1 MDEELQVRRRSMLAR
16 MIPWQLL
23 GSAQAPDGGTL
34 TLHRRDQELVIR
46 VDGRDLMTSRAH
58 GSEEELARLGCSD
71 ARARPRPRVLV
82 GGLGM
87 GFTLRAA
94 LDLLPAQ
101 AEVVVAELV
110 AAVVEWNRGPLAH
123 LAGQPLDDPRVTIA
137 VTDVG
142 ALLRQPGPR
151 FDAILL
157 DVDNGPQ
164 GLTRRANHALYG
176 SAGLDTARRAL
187 VPGGCYALWSA
198 APDRDFP
205 RRLARAGFA
214 VEVHDVRARPRGQAA
229 RHVIFVGKTAAL
241 LA

>member
-1 MDEELQVRRRSMLAR
+1 

-23 GSAQAPDGGTL
+23 GRAQAPDGGTL
-34 TLHRRDQELVIR
+34 TLHQRDQELVIR

-58 GSEEELARLGCSD
+58 GSEEALARLGCSD
-71 ARARPRPRVLV
+71 VAGRPQPRVLI

-87 GFTLRAA
+87 GYTLRAA
-94 LDLLPAQ
+94 LDLLPAD
-101 AEVVVAELV
+101 AAVMVAEIV
-110 AAVVEWNRGPLAH
+110 PAVVEWNRGPLAH
-123 LAGQPLDDPRVTIA
+123 LAGHPLDDPRVTVEVI
-137 VTDVG
+137 DVG
-142 ALLRQPGPR
+142 ALLRQPGRR

-187 VPGGCYALWSA
+187 KPGGCYALWSA

-205 RRLARAGFA
+205 RRLGRAGFA
-214 VEVHDVRARPRGQAA
+214 VEVHEVRARPRGAAA
-229 RHVIFVGKTAAL
+229 RHVIFLGKL
-241 LA
+241 PVLRP

>member
-1 MDEELQVRRRSMLAR
+1 

-23 GSAQAPDGGTL
+23 DRAQAPGGGAL
-34 TLHRRDQELVIR
+34 TLHQRGEELAIR

-58 GSEEELARLGCSD
+58 GSEEDLARLGCAD
-71 ARARPRPRVLV
+71 ARARSRPRVLV

-87 GFTLRAA
+87 GYTLRAA
-94 LDLLPAQ
+94 LDVLPAH

-110 AAVVEWNRGPLAH
+110 DAVVAWNRGPLAH
-123 LAGQPLDDPRVTIA
+123 LAGRPLEDARVTVV

-187 VPGGCYALWSA
+187 APGGCYALWSA
-198 APDRDFP
+198 APDREFA
-205 RRLARAGFA
+205 RRLARAGFE
-214 VEVHDVRARPRGQAA
+214 VEVHEVRARPHARAA
-229 RHVIFVGKTAAL
+229 RHVIFTGKTASLRPAPRR
-241 LA
+241 APRDAR